1 MKIIGLTGGIS
12 TGKSTVSNYLKEKG
26 RIVICGDTLAR
37 EVVQVGEIAYNK
49 IKNYFG
55 NDILNDDKTLN
66 RRKLRE
72 IVFNDKDKLNI
83 LNGITHPEIENL
95 FNEKVKYYESQGI
108 SIVFYDMPLLF
119 ETDLHKNCYKTIVVY
134 IPQNI
139 QIERL
144 MLRDNISKELA
155 IQMINSQMSI
165 EDKKNLADFIVDN
178 SKSIEETYKQ
188 INDILEKINL

>member
-26 RIVICGDTLAR
+26 WIVVCGDTLAR
-37 EVVQVGEIAYNK
+37 EVVQEGEIAYNK

-72 IVFNDKDKLNI
+72 IVFNDKEKLKI
-83 LNGITHPEIENL
+83 LNEITHCEIENL
-95 FNEKVKYYESQGI
+95 FNEKVKHFENQGI
-108 SIVFYDMPLLF
+108 NIIFYDMPLLF
-119 ETDLHKNCYKTIVVY
+119 ENNLHKMCYKSIVVY
-134 IPQNI
+134 IPQVV

-144 MLRDNISKELA
+144 ILRDNISKELA
-155 IQMINSQMSI
+155 LQMINSQMSI
-165 EDKKNLADFIVDN
+165 EDKKNIADFVIDN
-178 SKSIEETYKQ
+178 SKSLDETFKQ
-188 INDILEKINL
+188 IDDILEKINL